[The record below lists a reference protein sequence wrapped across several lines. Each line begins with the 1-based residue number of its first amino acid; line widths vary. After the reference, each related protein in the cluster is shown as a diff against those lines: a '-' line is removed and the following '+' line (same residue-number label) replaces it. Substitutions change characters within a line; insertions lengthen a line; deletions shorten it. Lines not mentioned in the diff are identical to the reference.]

1 MDLKDI
7 ELIAIVAAAAWKG
20 YSAIKE
26 YKARRWWVQ
35 ELEKLKKHI

>member
-7 ELIAIVAAAAWKG
+7 ELIAIVAAAACKE

-26 YKARRWWVQ
+26 YNVCRW
-35 ELEKLKKHI
+35 